1 MKRTGPGVLIVA
13 AVIGVA
19 AGYALD
25 QILTAAGR
33 PTFTPAITLPVLLIA
48 LGAAVVSLAWPIH
61 RAARGSAPARIDPFR
76 AVRIAMLAKASSI
89 VGAGVGGLGLGLA
102 LFLLSRPVPPSVGS
116 IAAVLA
122 TAAAGGVLIA
132 AALVAEHLCTI
143 RKDDDDE
150 QPGGAGTGPEP
161 QLHD

>member
-13 AVIGVA
+13 AVIGVV
-19 AGYALD
+19 AGYAFD
-25 QILTAAGR
+25 QVLTASGR
-33 PTFTPAITLPVLLIA
+33 PTFTPAITLPVVLIA
-48 LGAAVVSLAWPIH
+48 LAVAVVALAWPIH
-61 RAARGSAPARIDPFR
+61 RAARGPVPARIDPFR
-76 AVRIAMLAKASSI
+76 AVRVAMLAKASSI

-102 LFLLSRPVPPSVGS
+102 LFLLTRPVPPSVGS
-116 IAAVLA
+116 MGAVLA
-122 TAAAGGVLIA
+122 TAAAGGILIA

-150 QPGGAGTGPEP
+150 HPGGADPGPEP